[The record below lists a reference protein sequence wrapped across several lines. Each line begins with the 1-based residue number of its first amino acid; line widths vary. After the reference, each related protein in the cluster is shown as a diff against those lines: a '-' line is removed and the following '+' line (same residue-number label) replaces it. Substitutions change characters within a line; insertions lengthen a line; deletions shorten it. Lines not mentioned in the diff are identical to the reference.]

1 MVIFG
6 VGPDRAN
13 ADCADAADAS
23 MTVADTIM
31 ESVAFF
37 KAVYAGFQDGFA
49 PRSKARKAL

>member
-1 MVIFG
+1 
-6 VGPDRAN
+6 
-13 ADCADAADAS
+13 